1 MSNPSPDACRWRLPV
16 SRRTFLGAAASGV
29 GLAVGPVRLS
39 RADGPDATSI
49 TALAFDGDA
58 LLVADTILSR
68 SDDDGASWRRLPV
81 AFGTQ
86 TLVALASHPDAP
98 GRVVA
103 GLTAGTVLLSE
114 DGGREWESRSA
125 GLPREAIDAIAV
137 AADRPDTFYAALRG
151 DGLRRS
157 EDAGRSWAFV
167 IDRPWIEQ
175 TEHDVL
181 ALTSVDLATGM
192 GGIWL
197 YGGTGVGLTRVP
209 DCFCR
214 WQDVQPADAM
224 DELLSDGA
232 PSPRAPLPAGESIRA
247 LVSAPSAPQTLY
259 AALDSGVWTSRD
271 AGVVWSRTGA
281 HGAVAVA
288 VHPDDPRHVV
298 AATRAGLLRSR
309 DGGRTWAA
317 LAAF

>member
-1 MSNPSPDACRWRLPV
+1 M
-16 SRRTFLGAAASGV
+16 SRRTFLGAAVSGV
-29 GLAVGPVRLS
+29 GLAVAPFRSL

-58 LLVADTILSR
+58 LLVADTVLSR
-68 SDDDGASWRRLPV
+68 SDDDGASWRRLP
-81 AFGTQ
+81 APLGTE
-86 TLVALASHPDAP
+86 TRIALGSHPDAP

-103 GLTAGTVLLSE
+103 GLAAGAVLLSE
-114 DGGREWESRSA
+114 DGGQRWAPRGA
-125 GLPREAIDAIAV
+125 GLPPEGVIAIAI

-151 DGLRRS
+151 DGLWRS

-167 IDRPWIEQ
+167 MDRPWIDKA
-175 TEHDVL
+175 EHDVL
-181 ALTSVDLATGM
+181 SLASVDLASGM

-232 PSPRAPLPAGESIRA
+232 PSPRVPLPAGESIRA
-247 LVSAPSAPQTLY
+247 LVSAPSAPETLY
-259 AALDSGVWTSRD
+259 AALASGVWASRD
-271 AGVVWSRTGA
+271 AGVVWSRVSALRAT
-281 HGAVAVA
+281 AVA
-288 VHPDDPRHVV
+288 VHPLAPHHVV
-298 AATRAGLLRSR
+298 AATGAGLLRSR
-309 DGGRTWAA
+309 DGGQTWTA
-317 LAAF
+317 LAVS